1 MKFRN
6 MTNERDENGE
16 LLPPEERTTNLGRFV
31 RQHSLD
37 ELLNFWSVFKG
48 DMSLIGPRPLPVEF
62 TPRMTERHKMRYAVR
77 PGLECPFLNN
87 ALCEQYDFCHA
98 RFENDILYVENVS
111 FIVDVKQALRLV
123 RMVLGRGQTGNYIR
137 TDSHFIGYDE
147 DGLAMSQQ
155 RLKNP
160 EGTIQ

>member
-1 MKFRN
+1 M
-6 MTNERDENGE
+6 
-16 LLPPEERTTNLGRFV
+16 P
-31 RQHSLD
+31 
-37 ELLNFWSVFKG
+37 
-48 DMSLIGPRPLPVEF
+48 
-62 TPRMTERHKMRYAVR
+62 YA
-77 PGLECPFLNN
+77 NSTI
-87 ALCEQYDFCHA
+87 FCHA

-123 RMVLGRGQTGNYIR
+123 RMVLGRGQTGNYIG

>member
-1 MKFRN
+1 

-16 LLPPEERTTNLGRFV
+16 LLPPEERTTDLGRFV

-111 FIVDVKQALRLV
+111 KSSFAEC
-123 RMVLGRGQTGNYIR
+123 G
-137 TDSHFIGYDE
+137 
-147 DGLAMSQQ
+147 
-155 RLKNP
+155 
-160 EGTIQ
+160 